1 MQFVGNEFSAV
12 IVNIYTVLQRTLRMI
27 ATNAE
32 VDRRCALNNL
42 YSWLVVRL
50 TSLVMARW
58 ADTTTNQD

>member
-32 VDRRCALNNL
+32 VDRRCTVNNL
-42 YSWLVVRL
+42 YSSGLL
-50 TSLVMARW
+50 CAEQ
-58 ADTTTNQD
+58 A